1 MNFFSNLSFKKLSW
15 DDLCTHKYRFHNGGL
30 IFSTTLLA
38 VIAVISLYS
47 FLLLVETRNKVPM
60 SFGDIGGV
68 LFGQTMRMAV
78 LFYITISQVIFFF
91 FFFFFLLYGIKINGG
106 GMN

>member
-1 MNFFSNLSFKKLSW
+1 MHARFVY
-15 DDLCTHKYRFHNGGL
+15 KYRFHNGGL
-30 IFSTTLLA
+30 IFSTTLLS
-38 VIAVISLYS
+38 VIAIISLYS

-78 LFYITISQVIFFF
+78 LFSITISQVS
-91 FFFFFLLYGIKINGG
+91 FLLSMELSKWG
-106 GMN
+106 GMEWD